1 MRIRAQLSL
10 LIIAGLAASLLP
22 ACHHDAG
29 PPPPLPAEQIA
40 SEFEKG
46 FKDAKQ
52 EVKDLA
58 KKVLDALA
66 AKDYPAAYQATQELS
81 ASPAATKD
89 QQTLA
94 SRAFL
99 TITGLLQTAQDQGD
113 EKATTALKTYRS
125 TK

>member
-1 MRIRAQLSL
+1 MRIRVNLLSL
-10 LIIAGLAASLLP
+10 LTAVLAVFTLP
-22 ACHHDAG
+22 ACQRQAVA
-29 PPPPLPAEQIA
+29 PPPLPAEQIA
-40 SEFEKG
+40 SEFDKG

-66 AKDYPAAYQATQELS
+66 AKDYPAAYQTCQDLC

-89 QQTLA
+89 QQILA
-94 SRAFL
+94 SRAFI

-113 EKATTALKTYRS
+113 EKATAALKTYRN

>member
-1 MRIRAQLSL
+1 MRLAHALGL
-10 LIIAGLAASLLP
+10 LLL
-22 ACHHDAG
+22 G
-29 PPPPLPAEQIA
+29 PVGEQIA

-46 FKDAKQ
+46 FKAAKQ

-58 KKVLDALA
+58 KKVVDALA
-66 AKDYPAAYQATQELS
+66 AKDYSAAYQASQDLC

-99 TITGLLQTAQDQGD
+99 TIMGQLQTAQAQGD
-113 EKATTALKTYRS
+113 EKASTALKTYKS